1 MAECDALVEVAVA
14 ARRVGDD
21 AAEIDALQ
29 ACIEHPC
36 AAHEL
41 DVFGC
46 WEDLARLHHRHGR
59 LDAAIDTWEQA
70 IAAGY
75 RSAPHPRANIAELLV
90 ESGRRDE
97 ADTLYERLRAECS
110 DDVWLY
116 NSAGYAYAAAGDH
129 EAAMRWIDAGLEL
142 ALESGDP
149 EQVVDQLADMRAK
162 SLGALGRDP
171 ADDLAARIDSFE
183 RPAGTHSAGRSFGE
197 AKLTT
202 TRCDHCGWDP
212 SEERATLM
220 PVSEVNALAESL
232 RPARQ
237 AAQPVRSDKVGRNE
251 PCACGSG
258 QKYKRCHGR

>member
-1 MAECDALVEVAVA
+1 
-14 ARRVGDD
+14 
-21 AAEIDALQ
+21 
-29 ACIEHPC
+29 
-36 AAHEL
+36 
-41 DVFGC
+41 
-46 WEDLARLHHRHGR
+46 
-59 LDAAIDTWEQA
+59 
-70 IAAGY
+70 
-75 RSAPHPRANIAELLV
+75 
-90 ESGRRDE
+90 
-97 ADTLYERLRAECS
+97 
-110 DDVWLY
+110 
-116 NSAGYAYAAAGDH
+116 
-129 EAAMRWIDAGLEL
+129 MRWIDAGLEL

-183 RPAGTHSAGRSFGE
+183 RPSGTHSAGRSFGE

-212 SEERATLM
+212 SEERATRL
-220 PVSEVNALAESL
+220 PVGEVNALADAL

-251 PCACGSG
+251 PCPCGSG